1 MVAMG
6 SAVIAASALIRA
18 EPVASSRP
26 GRPNRATGCPPEM
39 VRVRSYCVDRWE
51 VSMIDKR
58 TGRPLSPYY
67 PPNRRLLARVAAV
80 WQREHAMGGPNGAR
94 IMPLP
99 PPSWQLATDFEPVAV
114 SRPGVVPQGY
124 LSHDLASQAC
134 ANAGKR
140 LCSETEWQ
148 QACRGASGNPF
159 PYGSAYV
166 PMRCNVFRLYHPAYV
181 LHGNSSFGHTDPR
194 LNLVVER
201 ASDPLLRL
209 TGQTPGCASRW
220 GDDALYDMVGNLD
233 EWVDASEQSVFVGGF
248 YARSTKQG
256 CDSRI
261 SSHAPSYYDYSLGTR
276 CCRDVAATP

>member
-1 MVAMG
+1 MV
-6 SAVIAASALIRA
+6 
-18 EPVASSRP
+18 
-26 GRPNRATGCPPEM
+26 
-39 VRVRSYCVDRWE
+39 
-51 VSMIDKR
+51 DKH

-67 PPNRRLLARVAAV
+67 PPNRRLLERVAAI
-80 WQREHAMGGPNGAR
+80 WQREHAMAGPSSAR

-99 PPSWQLATDFEPVAV
+99 PPSWQLTTEFEPVAV

-124 LSHDLASQAC
+124 LSHFLASQAC

-140 LCSETEWQ
+140 LCTDAEWQ
-148 QACRGASGNPF
+148 QACRGASGNQF

-181 LHGNSSFGHTDPR
+181 LHGSSSFGHTDPR

-209 TGQTPGCASRW
+209 TGQTTRCASRW
-220 GDDALYDMVGNLD
+220 GDDAIYDMVGNLD
-233 EWVDASEQSVFVGGF
+233 EWVDAGDESVFVGGF

-276 CCRDVAATP
+276 CCRDAQAAP